1 MISAFF
7 IDRPKFAFVIAIV
20 TTLVGLLAL
29 MVLPIAQFPEISPP
43 QVQVTANYP
52 GANAGV
58 VTESVA
64 AVIEEQVN
72 GVEGMSYMS
81 SQSTNDGSYTLTVTF
96 GIDTDPDINQ
106 VNVQNRVAQAM
117 PQLPEEVQRQ
127 GVTTQKTSTT
137 MLMVVSLYSP
147 KGTYDS
153 IFLSNYASINV
164 LDTLARTPGVA
175 QVSNLGARDYSMR
188 VWLQP
193 DRMTSLG
200 LTATDV
206 IAAIRSQN
214 IQAAPGAV
222 GAAPTSPT
230 QQFQYTLT
238 AQGRLDK
245 VSEFEDIILVAK
257 PDGTVV
263 TLKDVARVE
272 LGAANYGW
280 FGELNGKPAALL
292 AVYQLSD
299 ANALDVADQIRAEM
313 EVLAQRFPDD
323 VAYQVTYDT
332 TLFVKTSIKEVVI
345 TLFQALVL
353 VILVVF
359 IFLQIGVRR
368 SSPPSVNPYLADW
381 HARGTAGDGLHH
393 QYNQP
398 VRFGSR
404 HRSRRR

>member
-214 IQAAPGAV
+214 IQAAPGAA
-222 GAAPTSPT
+222 G
-230 QQFQYTLT
+230 
-238 AQGRLDK
+238 
-245 VSEFEDIILVAK
+245 
-257 PDGTVV
+257 
-263 TLKDVARVE
+263 
-272 LGAANYGW
+272 
-280 FGELNGKPAALL
+280 
-292 AVYQLSD
+292 
-299 ANALDVADQIRAEM
+299 IRMKSYAS
-313 EVLAQRFPDD
+313 
-323 VAYQVTYDT
+323 
-332 TLFVKTSIKEVVI
+332 KISS
-345 TLFQALVL
+345 
-353 VILVVF
+353 VF
-359 IFLQIGVRR
+359 SLM
-368 SSPPSVNPYLADW
+368 
-381 HARGTAGDGLHH
+381 
-393 QYNQP
+393 
-398 VRFGSR
+398 
-404 HRSRRR
+404 RRRTF